1 MRTLL
6 DKAVLFALCLIL
18 HITLTGDMRPGS
30 VVALLAAGLLHV
42 AVRMAAGRTA
52 SSPDAGLLR
61 GYGLPVSPNSSGSC
75 QQSPMTPC
83 VCGPSA

>member
-30 VVALLAAGLLHV
+30 VVAR
-42 AVRMAAGRTA
+42 VRMAAGRTA
-52 SSPDAGLLR
+52 ASPDAGLLR
-61 GYGLPVSPNSSGSC
+61 GYGLPVRRIPLV
-75 QQSPMTPC
+75 P
-83 VCGPSA
+83 AADHL